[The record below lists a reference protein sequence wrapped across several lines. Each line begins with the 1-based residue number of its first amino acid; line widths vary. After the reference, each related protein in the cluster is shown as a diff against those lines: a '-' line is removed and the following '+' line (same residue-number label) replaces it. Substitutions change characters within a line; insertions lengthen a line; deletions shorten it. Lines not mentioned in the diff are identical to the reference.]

1 MGFLLRNWHL
11 KLSAVLLATVLYT
24 GLVFSGQFTDR
35 TIDVP
40 VDDINQPDSSQ
51 VLSGDLGTVQVR
63 YRTANDIAG
72 TVGAQ
77 AFVATVDLSTYDMD
91 EAPEPQVL
99 EIQIATLIEGIEI
112 LAVEPPTARVAIDR
126 IETRT
131 VEVEVDAGEI
141 PEGLEID
148 DPVLSQDEVQVRGAA
163 SVVRQVDRALARIRI
178 DGSGIDFNDAV
189 SLVPV
194 DVTGQ
199 EVRAGVLGLE
209 PESVSVQVDVQFIE
223 TTQSLPIRPDI
234 TGTPAPGFALE
245 ALSVE
250 PAAVTVNG
258 LPEVLA
264 ALSEVLTENV
274 SIDGLS
280 ADESF
285 EVELVLPEDVE
296 LAGDA
301 TITVG
306 VTIGPS
312 VSSRTFVVGVVCANA
327 GDNACLPGL
336 EQLSLTL
343 SGPGGALGG
352 LSASTLTPTLDASGL
367 APGTH
372 QLTPTLPALP
382 AGVEIQ
388 GISPGTVTVTI
399 VAPATPAPT
408 ATPAP

>member
-1 MGFLLRNWHL
+1 
-11 KLSAVLLATVLYT
+11 VLYT

-91 EAPEPQVL
+91 DAPEPQVL

-141 PEGLEID
+141 PEGLEIG
-148 DPVLSQDEVQVRGAA
+148 DPVLSQEEVQVRGAA
-163 SVVRQVDRALARIRI
+163 SVVRQVDRVLARIRI

-194 DVTGQ
+194 DVAGQ

-209 PESVSVQVDVQFIE
+209 PESVSVQVDVRFIE

-285 EVELVLPEDVE
+285 EVELVLPDDVE

-306 VTIGPS
+306 VSICPS

-327 GDNACLPGL
+327 GDNACLPAL

-343 SGPGGALGG
+343 SGPGGALSG
-352 LSASTLTPTLDASGL
+352 LSASTLTPSLDASGL
-367 APGTH
+367 EPGTY
-372 QLTPTLPALP
+372 QLTPTLPQLP